1 MKKLVAQM
9 QAENPLMTN
18 PGVEDS
24 LDQFLLMA
32 RINKKEL
39 VSVNAQKLVPSY
51 TAKKGYDLE
60 ASVTKKQS
68 TSVSFMQMSIP

>member
-39 VSVNAQKLVPSY
+39 VPSY
-51 TAKKGYDLE
+51 TAKKGYNLE

-68 TSVSFMQMSIP
+68 TSVSFVQMSIP